1 MMDKEGIGKRGGD
14 GFSSFIHLTT
24 SPGCNLPKDRRLA
37 VVSIDDDTAGSSG
50 NRPDC

>member
-1 MMDKEGIGKRGGD
+1 MMDNEGIGKRGGD
-14 GFSSFIHLTT
+14 GFFGFIHLTT